1 MTGRYK
7 SFCVASTAL
16 SFLLAGAA
24 APLHAQSADVVSR
37 AVVQPLPPAASDD
50 LNEALMRLA
59 RDRRDVDALI
69 SAGLASLQLDDVDA
83 AIGFFGRAKELS
95 PENAR
100 ISEGMGAA
108 YVRGGRPV
116 EALKFFEEA
125 DRAGIATG
133 TLWADRGLAYDLVG
147 QNSAAQTA
155 YGRAISLKDE
165 DSVRQRLALS
175 YAIAGDRQSFEQTL
189 KPQLDEQDFAAYR
202 TRAFGLAVLG
212 DAEEA
217 IEIAR
222 AVMPRDMAGRLE
234 PYLRFM
240 PRLTKSQ
247 QAAAANLG
255 IYPSASRIGRDD
267 PRIASAAG
275 ALSVPGSSDAAL
287 EPQGEALGARV
298 AVAQTPSEP
307 AANRRS
313 RRSRSRDKQPEQEA
327 QLKPGEVRLAVGT
340 RIDETPVGPPA
351 NDQPAQLAAAAP
363 PVEASVPA
371 AAMGQPESRQRAP
384 ISFTLQ
390 QGRPRNLP
398 TMEAPAPAPAPIPT
412 PTPTPAPVQVAVASA
427 PSQPSA
433 SASPSANVPQEPTRD
448 LGALDLA
455 TAFADFS
462 EPVAVAV
469 ASDNAVDISTIKP
482 KREKPV
488 EAAPPPPPAP
498 KRIWLQLGIGQN
510 RTLLRSDWRLKYR
523 KYDVLKGKG
532 PFVTPLGQ
540 TNRLLAGPFESQADA
555 RAALNAL
562 AADDVDSFIWT
573 SPEGQEIDDLR

>member
-1 MTGRYK
+1 MTGRFK
-7 SFCVASTAL
+7 SLCVASPAL
-16 SFLLAGAA
+16 CLLFAGSAV
-24 APLHAQSADVVSR
+24 PVLAQSGDMVSR

-100 ISEGMGAA
+100 IAEGMGAA

-125 DRAGIATG
+125 ESAGIATG

-147 QNSAAQTA
+147 QNGAAQTA
-155 YGRAISLKDE
+155 YRRALSLKD
-165 DSVRQRLALS
+165 DNSVRQRLALS

-189 KPQLDEQDFAAYR
+189 KPQLDAQDFAAYR

-212 DAEEA
+212 DADEA

-222 AVMPRDMAGRLE
+222 AVMPRDMAGRME

-275 ALSVPGSSDAAL
+275 SLSAPGTSDAAL
-287 EPQGEALGARV
+287 EPQGEALGTRV
-298 AVAQTPSEP
+298 AVAEAPANPARNRPSLRSQQRDSKP
-307 AANRRS
+307 APA
-313 RRSRSRDKQPEQEA
+313 PA
-327 QLKPGEVRLAVGT
+327 LKPGEVRIAVGT
-340 RIDETPVGPPA
+340 RIDENPVGPPA
-351 NDQPAQLAAAAP
+351 SEEPVQLAASVAAAEAGP
-363 PVEASVPA
+363 PAL
-371 AAMGQPESRQRAP
+371 AMGQPESRQAAP
-384 ISFTLQ
+384 ISFDLAKTE
-390 QGRPRNLP
+390 PRKVP
-398 TMEAPAPAPAPIPT
+398 TMSAPAPT
-412 PTPTPAPVQVAVASA
+412 PFQKPEPEPVQVAVATT
-427 PSQPSA
+427 QPEAEPA
-433 SASPSANVPQEPTRD
+433 SG
-448 LGALDLA
+448 LGNLDLA
-455 TAFADFS
+455 SAFADFA
-462 EPVAVAV
+462 EPTTVAA
-469 ASDNAVDISTIKP
+469 AGGAVDISTIKP
-482 KREKPV
+482 KREV
-488 EAAPPPPPAP
+488 EEVAPAKPPAP

-510 RTLLRSDWRLKYR
+510 RSLLRSDWRIKYR
-523 KYDVLKGKG
+523 KFDVLKGKG
-532 PFVTPLGQ
+532 PFVTPLNQ
-540 TNRLLAGPFESQADA
+540 TNRLLAGPFDSQADA

-562 AADDVDSFIWT
+562 ASEGIDTFVWT